1 MTKEPEEQSVVR
13 FPVDAKLVQARR
25 AYRAEL
31 ERFERLGYEG
41 KHPRLNKR
49 VLAEYFEARGEG
61 RFV

>member
-1 MTKEPEEQSVVR
+1 MR
-13 FPVDAKLVQARR
+13 FPVNAKLVQARR

-31 ERFERLGYEG
+31 ERFERLAYEG
-41 KHPRLNKR
+41 KQPRLNKR